1 MESSASNRRARA
13 GVRCSTAEAQT
24 RQVNLDEGKDDETVV
39 FSWIL
44 WPSRVARDDGM
55 KKVMADPR
63 LKPDV
68 NPIPFDGKR
77 LIYGG
82 FEVIVEA

>member
-1 MESSASNRRARA
+1 LAVKR
-13 GVRCSTAEAQT
+13 
-24 RQVNLDEGKDDETVV
+24 KDDETVV

-55 KKVMADPR
+55 RKVMADPR

-68 NPIPFDGKR
+68 SPMPFDGKR

-82 FEVIVEA
+82 FEVIVDS